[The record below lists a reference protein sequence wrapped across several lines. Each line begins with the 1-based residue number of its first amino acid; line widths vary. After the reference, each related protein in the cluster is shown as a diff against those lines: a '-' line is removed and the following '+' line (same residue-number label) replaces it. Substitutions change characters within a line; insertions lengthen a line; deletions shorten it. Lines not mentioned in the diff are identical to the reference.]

1 MCKIILSY
9 LSVSLSLQS
18 EHEWTLL
25 FVTVIADIANHFKT
39 TITTFAEVTAILSS
53 SDDPATTSFSLQNNL
68 TLLPIEFRN
77 WLSRWRINKGAI
89 HFLYRICKLTLWC
102 VLYLIYLTV
111 HSAIWRLERNTPF
124 STVYLE
130 PYLVYTSI
138 HNHNFTYQLRKAT
151 LNTVRQIRKTLLK
164 S

>member
-1 MCKIILSY
+1 M
-9 LSVSLSLQS
+9 QS
-18 EHEWTLL
+18 EHEWPLL

-39 TITTFAEVTAILSS
+39 TMTTFAEVTAILSS
-53 SDDPATTSFSLQNNL
+53 SDDPATTSFNLQNNL

-77 WLSRWRINKGAI
+77 WLSKWRINKGAI
-89 HFLYRICKLTLWC
+89 HFLYRICKTSLTLWC

-124 STVYLE
+124 NTVYLI

-138 HNHNFTYQLRKAT
+138 HNHYFTYQLRTAT
-151 LNTVRQIRKTLLK
+151 LKTVRQICKTLLK
-164 S
+164 G